1 MRVIIMKD
9 KSYRVSKAP
18 KSTIRELFDLAL
30 GRSDVISLGIGQP
43 DFNTPQP
50 AIQGTIKALNN
61 NITMYAPTRGVS
73 ELLQL
78 IESKM
83 RKENKVHS
91 NWEENIMVTN
101 GGSQAITL
109 AYASIFNP
117 GDELIISSP
126 NFVSYFYCGLFFGVK
141 VIEVERTD
149 NFGLNLDGIRK
160 AITDKTKAI
169 LINTP
174 NNPTGY
180 AMSFKELQE
189 LSEIVIEHDLY
200 LISDEVYENYIY
212 ESLKHTSPASL
223 DGMFERTITV
233 NAMSKLFS
241 ATGFRL
247 GYTVGPEEIIN
258 LMEKYH
264 QYTVAGTNHAAQYG
278 FIEALKMDTRFFDKI
293 WESFNKRRLFV
304 FERLNEI
311 GFDVVKPLGAFYI
324 MPSTERFYINGD
336 NFSRD
341 IMKEQAVAIVPG
353 SLFGSFSDNMIR
365 ISYATEMSKLEESM
379 ERIDKFVKKRD

>member
-1 MRVIIMKD
+1 MKD
-9 KSYRVSKAP
+9 ISHTVSKAP
-18 KSTIRELFDLAL
+18 KSGIRKLFDLAS

-43 DFNTPQP
+43 DFQTPEP
-50 AIQGTIKALNN
+50 VIQGNIEALKRK
-61 NITMYAPTRGVS
+61 ITSYAPTRGLP

-78 IESKM
+78 LESKLN
-83 RKENKVHS
+83 RVNNIQV

-141 VIEVERTD
+141 VIEVERKED
-149 NFGLNLDGIRK
+149 FSPNIEQIK
-160 AITDKTKAI
+160 KSITDKTKAI
-169 LINTP
+169 LINSP

-180 AMSFKELQE
+180 ALKLKELEE
-189 LSEIVIEHDLY
+189 LAAIVIENDLY
-200 LISDEVYENYIY
+200 LITDEVYENYVF
-212 ESLKHTSPASL
+212 EGLKHTSAASL
-223 DGMFERTITV
+223 NGMLERTITV

-247 GYTVGPEEIIN
+247 GYVVASKKIVD

-278 FIEALKMDTRFFDKI
+278 FIEALKMDLEFFNKI
-293 WESFNKRRLFV
+293 WESFNTRRLFV
-304 FERLNEI
+304 YNRLCEI

-324 MPSTERFYINGD
+324 MPSTKKFNINGT
-336 NFSRD
+336 NFSQK
-341 IMKEQAVAIVPG
+341 IIKEYAVAIVPG
-353 SLFGSFSDNMIR
+353 SIFGSFSEDMIR
-365 ISYATEMSKLEESM
+365 ISYATELRKIEEAM
-379 ERIDKFVKKRD
+379 DRIEKFIKKIIKVR

>member
-1 MRVIIMKD
+1 MKD
-9 KSYRVSKAP
+9 KSQSVSKAP
-18 KSTIRELFDLAL
+18 KSAIRELFDLAL

-43 DFNTPQP
+43 DFHTPQP
-50 AIQGTIKALNN
+50 AIQGTIEALKN
-61 NITMYAPTRGVS
+61 NITMYAPTRGVP

-83 RKENKVHS
+83 KKSNNVHS
-91 NWEENIMVTN
+91 NWKTNIMVTN

-117 GDELIISSP
+117 EDELIISSP

-141 VIEVERTD
+141 VIEVERKKGFSPD
-149 NFGLNLDGIRK
+149 LDRIRN
-160 AITDKTKAI
+160 AVTDKTKAI

-174 NNPTGY
+174 NNPTGN
-180 AMSFKELQE
+180 ALNLKELRE
-189 LSEIVIEHDLY
+189 LAEIVNENDLY

-212 ESLKHTSPASL
+212 EGLNHISPASL
-223 DGMFERTITV
+223 DGMFERTITI

-247 GYTVGPEEIIN
+247 GYTVASNDIID

-278 FIEALKMDTRFFDKI
+278 FIAALKMDTQFFGKI

-304 FERLNEI
+304 FDRLNEI

-324 MPSTERFYINGD
+324 MPSTERFNINGD
-336 NFSRD
+336 KFSRD

-353 SLFGSFSDNMIR
+353 SIFGSFSDNMIR

-379 ERIDKFVKKRD
+379 DRIEKFVRKRI